1 MLSCLTGWCQG
12 DVSSII
18 NHLISTG
25 LASTCLSL
33 AVFSVFIGWGSASC
47 RIAWEYLSGLYLY
60 LSGHWQCCWVG
71 LYNPAFVLWKLCTD
85 IREQRES
92 SRSPPCRCPVLLSLL
107 LKAVLP
113 SFSKVAVLLSCFH
126 HLSPETFSREISF
139 LLNLPLYLGTTISL
153 NIFLSKKVF
162 TGNSLAVWWLGLHAS
177 NAGGTC
183 SIPGQR
189 TKNPACHAVCPT
201 PNYFAFTFEE

>member
-153 NIFLSKKVF
+153 NIFFFFFYCLQALKYSRSSVWGSFTVRLLSR
-162 TGNSLAVWWLGLHAS
+162 TGHRYDESLS
-177 NAGGTC
+177 C
-183 SIPGQR
+183 
-189 TKNPACHAVCPT
+189 K
-201 PNYFAFTFEE
+201 

>member
-153 NIFLSKKVF
+153 NIFFFFYCLQALKYSRSSVWGSFTVRLLSR
-162 TGNSLAVWWLGLHAS
+162 T
-177 NAGGTC
+177 
-183 SIPGQR
+183 GQR
-189 TKNPACHAVCPT
+189 YDESLSCK
-201 PNYFAFTFEE
+201 